1 MLVDAHCHPYDLI
14 QVFPECEKERRQLNV
29 ISAASACTA
38 EEFLYYAELSHNAI
52 INNAAAL
59 LPCFGIHPQLLSQKS
74 SHGHRTNGSEEALR
88 NNSGL
93 NTIITDLLNILNNL
107 AEEKQIVAIGECGFD
122 LYSNEYKETEK
133 EQEIIFNAHIET
145 AIKHEL
151 PLVLHVRRAMH
162 KIFPLVKILAKC
174 KAVIFHTWAGT
185 MDEAQSLSRH
195 GVNVYFSF
203 GNVIMLNHK
212 KAIQC
217 CAQLPVERILTETD
231 APYAPRRGE
240 PFSRYADLQL
250 ILETAAKL
258 RNEDVKELELQIE
271 SNFKNIFY
279 SS

>member
-1 MLVDAHCHPYDLI
+1 MLVDAHCHPYDLV

-29 ISAASACTA
+29 MAAASACTT
-38 EEFLYYAELSHNAI
+38 EEFLYHCELSRNAI
-52 INNAAAL
+52 VNNAAAL

-74 SHGHRTNGSEEALR
+74 SHRDTEARR
-88 NNSGL
+88 NNSD
-93 NTIITDLLNILNNL
+93 NKAIFTDLLNILDTL
-107 AEEKQIVAIGECGFD
+107 AKEKQIAAIGECGFD
-122 LYSNEYKETEK
+122 LYSEEYKATETE
-133 EQEIIFNAHIET
+133 QEEIFIEHIKT
-145 AIKHEL
+145 ATKYDL

-162 KIFPLVKILAKC
+162 KIFPLIKDLAKC

-185 MDEAQSLSRH
+185 LDEAQSLLRH

-217 CAQLPVERILTETD
+217 CAQLPAERLLTETD

-240 PFSRYADLQL
+240 PFSRYADLSL
-250 ILETAAKL
+250 ILETMATL
-258 RNEDVKELELQIE
+258 RNSNVIELEKEIE
-271 SNFKNIFY
+271 NNFRKIFY